1 MKVKSI
7 LDTDLYLFSVSYYFM
22 KTYPEASG
30 TLVFNDRNK
39 TVYTKENLD
48 KIIKELHELKELQL
62 TSDELN
68 WLITKVPYI
77 PAFYWEWLYG
87 FGFDPE
93 KINIWLDKENHL
105 HVMEIYQCLVFMLQ
119 KYLILLKVELFAIM
133 MIHMFKN

>member
-48 KIIKELHELKELQL
+48 KIIKEGFHFLLHFLF
-62 TSDELN
+62 
-68 WLITKVPYI
+68 I
-77 PAFYWEWLYG
+77 
-87 FGFDPE
+87 FG
-93 KINIWLDKENHL
+93 NL
-105 HVMEIYQCLVFMLQ
+105 H
-119 KYLILLKVELFAIM
+119 
-133 MIHMFKN
+133 N